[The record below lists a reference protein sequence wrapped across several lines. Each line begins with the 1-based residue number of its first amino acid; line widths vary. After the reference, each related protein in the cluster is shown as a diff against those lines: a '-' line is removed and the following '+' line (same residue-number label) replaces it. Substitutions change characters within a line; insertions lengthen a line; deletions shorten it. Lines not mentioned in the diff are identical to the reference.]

1 MYIGQIIAASGE
13 TGKIDVF
20 FLLEIWLL
28 ENHQIYVADFCGGRY
43 KHLQQYGEGFIIEL
57 YEKLKALD
65 CSEIW

>member
-28 ENHQIYVADFCGGRY
+28 ENHQIFHVKIWYVADFCGGRY

-57 YEKLKALD
+57 YE
-65 CSEIW
+65 